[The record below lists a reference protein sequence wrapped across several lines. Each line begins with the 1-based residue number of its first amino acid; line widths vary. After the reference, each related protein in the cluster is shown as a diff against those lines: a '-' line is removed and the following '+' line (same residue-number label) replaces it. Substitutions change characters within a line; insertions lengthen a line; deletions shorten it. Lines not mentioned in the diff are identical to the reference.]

1 MNIDLKDENIQA
13 FRAKAKERIP
23 VVLSIEEVQQVL
35 LNITGINNIVV
46 SLLYGCGLRIK
57 ERLKMQ
63 IQRVQTFY
71 TKDLNDGFGD
81 VYLPHNLAQKYQK
94 SSRSIS
100 TDFRTYLKSPL
111 DFI

>member
-35 LNITGINNIVV
+35 LNITGINNIIV

-57 ERLKMQ
+57 EWLKMQ

-71 TKDLNDGFGD
+71 TKDLND

-94 SSRSIS
+94 SSCSIS
-100 TDFRTYLKSPL
+100 TYFRTYLKSPL